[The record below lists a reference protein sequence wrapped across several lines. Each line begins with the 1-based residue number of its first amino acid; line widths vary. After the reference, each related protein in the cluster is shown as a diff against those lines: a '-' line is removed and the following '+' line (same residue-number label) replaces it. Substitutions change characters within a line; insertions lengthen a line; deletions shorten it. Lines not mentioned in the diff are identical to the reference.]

1 MKNLLFVCIRNRVR
15 SPFAEFL
22 FRKMLQER
30 SKGAEPQITVASAG
44 FYPPG
49 LREEFVTKG
58 VSTPDHLYGVSMSG
72 PTLEELGRRGAS
84 PPEGW
89 KSRELVAD
97 DVRNSDLIVVALEQQ
112 KEELLGFYPEA
123 LGKVFTTREISGQ
136 EKPLIH
142 EVFSIL
148 PFDDTFWT
156 FCEES
161 PDYVGKVLSEM
172 EEVLISGYDTMLR
185 HLGIETKAF

>member
-22 FRKMLQER
+22 FRKMLRER
-30 SKGAEPQITVASAG
+30 SNGAALQIRVSSAG

-58 VSTPDHLYGVSMSG
+58 VNTPENLYGVSMSG
-72 PTLEELGRRGAS
+72 PTLEELGKRGVS

-97 DVRNSDLIVVALEQQ
+97 DVRNSDLIVVALMQQ

-123 LGKVFTTREISGQ
+123 RGKVFTTREIAGQ
-136 EKPLIH
+136 EKPMTH
-142 EVFSIL
+142 EIFSVL

-172 EEVLISGYDTMLR
+172 EEVLISGFDTILR
-185 HLGIETKAF
+185 HLGAGAKAS